1 MDERIITKIHQLVN
15 ESVRDVREMQRHIK
29 IYIKNELFCSSPL
42 PPPTSRRYNPKKKDV
57 RNHMYRAAVELKFS
71 KLDQENLEL
80 KVKEWQKESPSDNFF
95 FRGYGSINEDEL
107 DADKML
113 PSEEE
118 SEEVIVSAIY
128 FILLHQLVKQKVKK
142 VSKTME

>member
-1 MDERIITKIHQLVN
+1 
-15 ESVRDVREMQRHIK
+15 
-29 IYIKNELFCSSPL
+29 
-42 PPPTSRRYNPKKKDV
+42 
-57 RNHMYRAAVELKFS
+57 MYRAAVKLKFS

-80 KVKEWQKESPSDNFF
+80 KVKEWQKESPSDFF
-95 FRGYGSINEDEL
+95 FGGYGSINEDEL
-107 DADKML
+107 DADKVL

-142 VSKTME
+142 VSKTM

>member
-1 MDERIITKIHQLVN
+1 
-15 ESVRDVREMQRHIK
+15 
-29 IYIKNELFCSSPL
+29 
-42 PPPTSRRYNPKKKDV
+42 
-57 RNHMYRAAVELKFS
+57 MYRAAVKLKLS

-80 KVKEWQKESPSDNFF
+80 KVKEWQEESPSDNFF
-95 FRGYGSINEDEL
+95 FRGYGSINKDE
-107 DADKML
+107 ADKVL

-142 VSKTME
+142 VSKTM